1 MKNFLKI
8 VYIVGLGLSL
18 NSCVGVD
25 PSGRGYSVEVPLS
38 TINNSL
44 ASSFPKQENM
54 TLGTL
59 SVMSANVFSQNGKDK
74 LGVGSSFKFSNFLM
88 PDGIK
93 GDVKLSS
100 SFRYD
105 PTSKNLYLSN
115 LGIETLK
122 IQEYSLVDNNLKKAI
137 ASVVMTLIEQQP
149 IYNMQKSGFIGNNLV
164 QGVDVREGKVFVT
177 LGL

>member
-1 MKNFLKI
+1 
-8 VYIVGLGLSL
+8 
-18 NSCVGVD
+18 
-25 PSGRGYSVEVPLS
+25 
-38 TINNSL
+38 
-44 ASSFPKQENM
+44 
-54 TLGTL
+54 
-59 SVMSANVFSQNGKDK
+59 
-74 LGVGSSFKFSNFLM
+74 M

-100 SFRYD
+100 SLRYD

>member
-74 LGVGSSFKFSNFLM
+74 LGCWKQF
-88 PDGIK
+88 
-93 GDVKLSS
+93 
-100 SFRYD
+100 
-105 PTSKNLYLSN
+105 
-115 LGIETLK
+115 
-122 IQEYSLVDNNLKKAI
+122 
-137 ASVVMTLIEQQP
+137 
-149 IYNMQKSGFIGNNLV
+149 
-164 QGVDVREGKVFVT
+164 
-177 LGL
+177 